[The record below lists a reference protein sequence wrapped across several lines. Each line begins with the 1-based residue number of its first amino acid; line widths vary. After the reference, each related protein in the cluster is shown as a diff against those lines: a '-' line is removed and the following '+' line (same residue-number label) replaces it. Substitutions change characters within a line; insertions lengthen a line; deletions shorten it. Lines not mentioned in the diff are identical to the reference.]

1 MLAREHDRS
10 VQSRILIS
18 VFLIKRNDSVWRQV
32 ARLGNRSVNIVPVVD
47 VDEVRETRGL
57 DRSLETL
64 IEVRMMRDCKMYEP
78 LAAIT
83 ETEETRGKFNEWWD
97 SDGSNRGMRA
107 VLGINSAG
115 EWIIDYRAISCHFP
129 SSSLSPRTDCHVNE
143 NSQLGNIW
151 FESKYEVEGSKSLYK
166 CFSITCHLNVQN
178 ISQYTNLMKNLL
190 SYWYPKASMISST
203 IHNWMHSLSYN
214 QIFAPRSLNYFS
226 SQIYTHV
233 INRTSR
239 KHSTLPIKTPLKFL
253 SLQPY
258 PNTHQQATPNYHIIS
273 RSKNNAGHPEENN
286 YAPLRPRNRSLN
298 EPPRYHRSF
307 R

>member
-1 MLAREHDRS
+1 M
-10 VQSRILIS
+10 
-18 VFLIKRNDSVWRQV
+18 
-32 ARLGNRSVNIVPVVD
+32 
-47 VDEVRETRGL
+47 
-57 DRSLETL
+57 
-64 IEVRMMRDCKMYEP
+64 
-78 LAAIT
+78 
-83 ETEETRGKFNEWWD
+83 
-97 SDGSNRGMRA
+97 
-107 VLGINSAG
+107 
-115 EWIIDYRAISCHFP
+115 
-129 SSSLSPRTDCHVNE
+129 
-143 NSQLGNIW
+143 
-151 FESKYEVEGSKSLYK
+151 
-166 CFSITCHLNVQN
+166 NVQN

-214 QIFAPRSLNYFS
+214 QIFAPKSLNYFS

-286 YAPLRPRNRSLN
+286 THRYDRGIAPSTSRRDIIARFDKKGTTTAASSPRIQRLTVPRSAARGNYNFSRNLAEN
-298 EPPRYHRSF
+298 PGDFGS
-307 R
+307 